1 MRLFIAIEIPEE
13 IKDHVVGLQN
23 LIKTDFLKAT
33 YPKCF
38 HLTLLFLGDIDE
50 DRVEDIK
57 TKLRDIRFDQLNL
70 TFDNLG
76 VFPNQNYIR
85 VVWLGI
91 KETELLTKLAEDIS
105 AALRQKPDKRFHPHI
120 TLARVKHISEKE
132 KFKEILKGIKTEPK
146 CFKVSSF
153 KLIMS
158 TLQKEGPIYDV
169 LEEFNI
175 WK

>member
-1 MRLFIAIEIPEE
+1 MRLFIAIEIP
-13 IKDHVVGLQN
+13 KDLKDYVISLQD
-23 LIKTDFLKAT
+23 LIKTDLLRAT
-33 YPKCF
+33 YPRCF

-57 TKLRDIRFDQLNL
+57 TKLRDIRFDLLNL
-70 TFDNLG
+70 TFDNIG

-91 KETELLTKLAEDIS
+91 KENELLTKLAEDVS
-105 AALRQKPDKRFHPHI
+105 AVLGHKHDKRFHPHI

-132 KFKEILKGIKTEPK
+132 KFQDILTGIKTEPK

-158 TLQKEGPIYDV
+158 TLQKEGPIYEV
-169 LEEFNI
+169 LEEFNAR
-175 WK
+175 K